1 MESRHGRL
9 WRRFIVLA
17 AATMLI
23 AASCAADDTGSEAA
37 DAASAAADAAMA
49 EASSAAADA
58 ADAMA
63 EARATAA
70 AVQSAAADAA
80 TGIADAAAADAA
92 AAAAQAAA
100 DAAAAAAALAQA
112 TAEGNV
118 EAMADAEAALAA
130 AQAAA
135 EEALSEAAA
144 AQAEADEARAAAEE
158 AREEAAAAQAE
169 AEAAQAE
176 ADAARAE
183 AEAAAAGADTAPGG
197 PQRGGSLTFARFFE
211 TQNLD
216 PAGVADNG
224 SIFVRV
230 QIYNTLV
237 EADPDTLP
245 NVGPGIADEWSSS
258 PDGMTWTFHIRDN
271 ARFSNGEPVTAEDV
285 QFSLERFADPT
296 ISVNIPSLGVG
307 VESVDIIDGQ
317 TVQVNLDR
325 PVGAFLENISV
336 FPASIINKAAVE
348 AEGEDH
354 WMNPLGTGPFKVK
367 EWVPGSHIT
376 LERNEYYWEEGKPY
390 LDEIRF
396 DYIPDDNARI
406 LRIQGGDADIVEGVP
421 WTQVPD
427 LSDSEG
433 FRIQV
438 DDIVRYEGV
447 FLNHTVPPLGEIG
460 VRQALN
466 YATNKAAIN
475 EAVYGGV
482 GEIANSMIPKAL
494 YHSDYDTLPAYFY
507 DLEKAQELMAASSMP
522 DGFDL
527 AYIYPS
533 GSTAHEQ
540 LGTILQAD
548 WAKIG
553 VNLSIEEVDTG
564 TLFGDRFFTME
575 YESGVPLPK
584 FTSDVVVPDEVALL
598 FYDKDPS
605 NILAGFF
612 TGWEIP
618 DELERF
624 TEEAAFTTDEAIRAE
639 LWPEVQRI
647 AMEEAPWVTLFFLPT
662 VHAVA
667 DHVEGF
673 RVVPNGWWDLEDVWF
688 SG

>member
-1 MESRHGRL
+1 MNSRDGRS

-17 AATMLI
+17 AVTLLI
-23 AASCAADDTGSEAA
+23 AASCGSDDEGDTSAPPPPPAETTEAPAAPPPEAP
-37 DAASAAADAAMA
+37 
-49 EASSAAADA
+49 
-58 ADAMA
+58 
-63 EARATAA
+63 
-70 AVQSAAADAA
+70 V
-80 TGIADAAAADAA
+80 
-92 AAAAQAAA
+92 
-100 DAAAAAAALAQA
+100 
-112 TAEGNV
+112 
-118 EAMADAEAALAA
+118 
-130 AQAAA
+130 
-135 EEALSEAAA
+135 
-144 AQAEADEARAAAEE
+144 
-158 AREEAAAAQAE
+158 EEAAEPTTDATE
-169 AEAAQAE
+169 APEPEA
-176 ADAARAE
+176 
-183 AEAAAAGADTAPGG
+183 PSG
-197 PQRGGSLTFARFFE
+197 PRSGGSLTFARFFE

-230 QIYNTLV
+230 QIFNTLV

-245 NVGPGIADEWSSS
+245 NVGPGVADEWSSS
-258 PDGMTWTFHIRDN
+258 ADGLTWTFHIRDN

-307 VESVDIIDGQ
+307 VESVDIIDDQ

-336 FPASIINKAAVE
+336 FPASIINKAAVL
-348 AEGEDH
+348 AEGDDH

-396 DYIPDDNARI
+396 DYIADDNARI

-421 WTQVPD
+421 WTQIPD
-427 LSDSEG
+427 LQDDSG
-433 FRIQV
+433 FSIHIA
-438 DDIVRYEGV
+438 DIVRYEGV
-447 FLNHTVPPLGEIG
+447 FLNHTVPPLGEVG

-507 DLEKAQELMAASSMP
+507 DLERAKELMAASSMP

-540 LGTILQAD
+540 LGTILQAQ
-548 WAKIG
+548 WAEIG

-598 FYDKDPS
+598 FYDKAPE

-612 TGWEIP
+612 TGWDIP
-618 DELERF
+618 DELERV
-624 TEEAAFTTDEAIRAE
+624 TEEAAFTTDEAVRAE
-639 LWPEVQRI
+639 LWPEAQRI
-647 AMEEAPWVTLFFLPT
+647 AMEEAPWVTLYFLPT

-667 DHVEGF
+667 DNVEGF

-688 SG
+688 SS